1 MAVDWELREAGPADA
16 AHTVLLL
23 PGGMCS
29 AGSFAELMAQPSLA
43 GIRMVATTMPG
54 QAGAPPPDDSSVEH
68 YARLTSELAAK
79 VGADVIVGFSMG
91 AVVAVEMVVSGAST
105 WAGCTA
111 ARAVPTGCARPAS
124 RCGSSTPRRATAG

>member
-1 MAVDWELREAGPADA
+1 MAVEWELREAGPADA

-54 QAGAPPPDDSSVEH
+54 GAPPPADSSVEQ

-91 AVVAVEMVVSGAST
+91 AVVAVEMVVSGAF
-105 WAGCTA
+105 
-111 ARAVPTGCARPAS
+111 TGPLVL
-124 RCGSSTPRRATAG
+124 